1 MTTLECDQ
9 GSLNSAYGFP
19 NGLQGLGDE
28 FGFSHENELFLG
40 GLFFG
45 ACCDC
50 TVFKMYLERVV
61 RPRRRI
67 RQYQLPQY
75 RTRIS
80 SEPLKII
87 LL

>member
-1 MTTLECDQ
+1 MHTVSPT
-9 GSLNSAYGFP
+9 AYKV
-19 NGLQGLGDE
+19 LVTM